1 MARTKQPTHPSF
13 KSPPRSHTSDSSL
26 SSTYRL
32 GKRPPAPQP
41 NEPKKK
47 QTKNTVPK
55 TASVVRDL
63 PGRFLPIH
71 NAFAAPFGGSEW
83 HMLVAEQVAAEHGN
97 GKFATKEEYELFRTY
112 VTWSQLY
119 LEGTAKRQQEEA
131 IDEMEQEKE
140 EEDSSS
146 SSSSS
151 SYIDS
156 FSD

>member
-1 MARTKQPTHPSF
+1 MARTKQPSRPSF

-63 PGRFLPIH
+63 PDRFLPIH

-83 HMLVAEQVAAEHGN
+83 HMLVAEQVAAGRD
-97 GKFATKEEYELFRTY
+97 GRFATKQEHKLFRTY

-119 LEGTAKRQQEEA
+119 LEGTAKRQQEE
-131 IDEMEQEKE
+131 EK

-146 SSSSS
+146 SSSFS
-151 SYIDS
+151 SYSDS